1 MKSDEKL
8 TGLLG
13 GIDSVIDCFSDGSI
27 DLYVDSELTDYIN
40 GGAALFYSYNFR
52 KLVIRKCSL
61 DEEYDITVEIYEFD
75 TSENAFGIYSFD
87 TDGDHPQIGHD
98 ATYAYGLLRFWKGV
112 YFVRIFASYEND
124 AIKNSIFDLGRQIA
138 NNIEQ
143 LGSKPELLSKIP
155 EENVI
160 DDRVHYFHEEICL
173 NNIYYIGDENP
184 LNLNANTNAVTY
196 EYDLK
201 GQVSRVILVRY
212 EQPRYAEAAA
222 AKFLRTHREQ
232 YIGDASVSNNETKI
246 IRYDENKKY
255 LCVKQIGKYLIVILE
270 ADSEDSCCRI
280 LDVQEALL

>member
-1 MKSDEKL
+1 
-8 TGLLG
+8 
-13 GIDSVIDCFSDGSI
+13 
-27 DLYVDSELTDYIN
+27 
-40 GGAALFYSYNFR
+40 
-52 KLVIRKCSL
+52 
-61 DEEYDITVEIYEFD
+61 
-75 TSENAFGIYSFD
+75 
-87 TDGDHPQIGHD
+87 
-98 ATYAYGLLRFWKGV
+98 
-112 YFVRIFASYEND
+112 VRIFASYEND

-184 LNLNANTNAVTY
+184 LNLNANTDAVTY
-196 EYDLK
+196 EYNLK

-246 IRYDENKKY
+246 IRYDENMKY

-270 ADSEDSCCRI
+270 ADSEDSCYRI
-280 LDVQEALL
+280 LDMQEALL